1 MGGIVFIGLLFVF
14 GYPFLVFLIAATGL
28 RRRVS
33 SLEDS
38 LATALRE
45 LQALRN
51 SVDAARL
58 SAKPAAAPVFTP
70 QQPRAPAAA
79 TPAMPV
85 PDTSLAPAPAADAA
99 AAPTPAAAVDTAA
112 VPDPAPAPV
121 SAAIAAP
128 AAQQP
133 ATAPEPAAPPPPP
146 FRAAP
151 IFAEPPRLSVPTPSA
166 PATPAPRPAAAPPA
180 PAQAT
185 PHLPALAPAAAAP
198 APPRATSPAWLSAVK
213 NWLFTGNL
221 VAKMG
226 LLILFIGVS
235 FLLKYASE
243 RVTVPIE
250 LRLAGIVAAD
260 IALLVWGW
268 RMRLTHR
275 SLSLPIQGA
284 ALGILML
291 VTFGAFRIY
300 HLIPPGLAFGL
311 LFVLTAFTCILAV
324 MQNAVW
330 LAVFGIA
337 GGFVSPILTSTGQ
350 GSHIAL
356 FSYYALL
363 NAGVLAIALKR
374 TWRALNLLGF
384 AFTFIIGTT
393 WGVLRYSAA
402 DHYLSAQLFLLL
414 FFVFYVAIAL
424 VYAMRQSVQVKAYVD
439 ATLVFGTPLAAF
451 ALQLGLVKN
460 VEFGHAYSALGFGI
474 FYTVL
479 ALALW
484 RRRGSG
490 MKLLVESFMA
500 LGVVF
505 GTLAIPFALDGR
517 WTSAA
522 WALEGAGV
530 VWVALRQRHR
540 LTFWFGML
548 VQAGAW
554 ISFIGAIS
562 GLSGEAARDANLWLG
577 FLILAGT
584 AFFMA
589 ITLRK
594 ETDGEVQAFP
604 AVASAFLGFAALWLL
619 GGAWT
624 EIILRQTGTTMANLL
639 VASALA
645 VAAILATIA
654 LRMHWPRARI
664 FALMAQVAAGA
675 TLFAL
680 SALSWDWTHA
690 SPDLFSEP
698 LLGAFM
704 VCAAAGFTAWNM
716 WRQPLDMGLGALSR
730 LMLGWS
736 AFWLFGPILSTL
748 SGFLVLHLPQAW
760 HTIPRGHGQWSLY
773 FTGVALAALAAAQGA
788 RRSGWTDLRWL
799 SAAPWI
805 ALPLATVMMFV
816 VLFERESI
824 PGVVPWLG
832 FAALWLAGEVLL
844 RAWHANAWRLPS
856 TVLKAIHLVRTAGPW
871 IMLWKVGELAIN
883 NWLLGPV
890 GQRALLADGGFAVSG
905 SWANFVPAWAMMAV
919 VVWLIGRAGKDQ
931 WPAAPIGAWYRR
943 VLIPAAVAWSLLL
956 AALWNLAQD
965 GSMAP
970 LPYVPLLN
978 PLDLTTAFALA
989 LAAFAWRMLK
999 TEREAWAPAVRQRFD
1014 KLPVAAAVVAYVWF
1028 NLILLRTASHV
1039 LDIDYNA
1046 GALFASQTVQAM
1058 LSLVWSITALVL
1070 MRWATRRVAR
1080 RWWITGAA
1088 FLALVVA
1095 KLFLVDL
1102 DGSGSVGRIVSFVG
1116 VGLLMVLI
1124 GYLAPYPND
1133 STPDTA
1139 RDAT

>member
-1 MGGIVFIGLLFVF
+1 MEGVFFIGLLFVF

-33 SLEDS
+33 ALEDS
-38 LATALRE
+38 LSTALRE
-45 LQALRN
+45 LQSLRN

-58 SAKPAAAPVFTP
+58 SEKPAAAPVFTP
-70 QQPRAPAAA
+70 QQPRAPAQ
-79 TPAMPV
+79 
-85 PDTSLAPAPAADAA
+85 
-99 AAPTPAAAVDTAA
+99 PAAAQTPSAPL
-112 VPDPAPAPV
+112 PDAPSAPA
-121 SAAIAAP
+121 SAAQTATVAAP
-128 AAQQP
+128 EARP
-133 ATAPEPAAPPPPP
+133 VAPPEVPAEAPT
-146 FRAAP
+146 RAAP
-151 IFAEPPRLSVPTPSA
+151 VFAEPPRLSVP
-166 PATPAPRPAAAPPA
+166 
-180 PAQAT
+180 
-185 PHLPALAPAAAAP
+185 LPAAAAP
-198 APPRATSPAWLSAVK
+198 RPAPAPVPEPAPAARDTSPAWLSAAK

-268 RMRLTHR
+268 RMRLTRR

-284 ALGILML
+284 ALGIMML

-300 HLIPPGLAFGL
+300 HLIPSSLAFGL

-402 DHYLSAQLFLLL
+402 EHYLSAQLFLLL

-424 VYAMRQSVQVKAYVD
+424 VYAIRQSVQIKAYVD
-439 ATLVFGTPLAAF
+439 ATLVFGTPLTAF
-451 ALQLGLVKN
+451 ALQLGLMQDVQ
-460 VEFGHAYSALGFGI
+460 FGNAYSALGFGV
-474 FYTVL
+474 FYTAL

-540 LTFWFGML
+540 LAFWFGML

-554 ISFIGAIS
+554 ISFIGAIT

-577 FLILAGT
+577 FLILAGS

-594 ETDGEVQAFP
+594 QTDGEFQAFP
-604 AVASAFLGFAALWLL
+604 AVASTFLGFAALWLL

-624 EIILRQTGTTMANLL
+624 EIILRQSGTTMANLL

-680 SALSWDWTHA
+680 SALSWDWTRA
-690 SPDLFSEP
+690 SPELFSEP
-698 LLGAFM
+698 LLGAM
-704 VCAAAGFTAWNM
+704 LICAAAGFTAWNM
-716 WRQPLDMGLGALSR
+716 WRQPLDMGLTAISR

-748 SGFLVLHLPQAW
+748 SGFLVLHLPEAL
-760 HTIPRGHGQWSLY
+760 HTIPRAHGQWSLY
-773 FTGVALAALAAAQGA
+773 FIGVALGALAAAQGA
-788 RRSGWTDLRWL
+788 RSSGWTDLRWL
-799 SAAPWI
+799 SAAAWI

-816 VLFERESI
+816 LLFERETI

-832 FAALWLAGEVLL
+832 FAATWLAGEVLL
-844 RAWHANAWRLPS
+844 RAWHATAWSLPS
-856 TVLKAIHLVRTAGPW
+856 GVVKAIHLVRTAGPW
-871 IMLWKVGELAIN
+871 VMLWKVGELAIN
-883 NWLLGPV
+883 NWLLGPA
-890 GQRALLADGGFAVSG
+890 GQRALLAEGGFAVSG
-905 SWANFVPAWAMMAV
+905 SWANFVPAWAMMAI
-919 VVWLIGRAGKDQ
+919 VVWLIGRAGKEQ
-931 WPAAPIGAWYRR
+931 WPVAPIAAWYRR
-943 VLIPAAVAWSLLL
+943 VLIPAAVAWSLVL

-999 TEREAWAPAVRQRFD
+999 AEREALAPAMRQRFD
-1014 KLPVAAAVVAYVWF
+1014 QLPLVAAVVAYVWF

-1046 GALFASQTVQAM
+1046 GALFASQAVQAM

-1080 RWWITGAA
+1080 RWWIAGAA

-1095 KLFLVDL
+1095 KLFMVDL

-1133 STPDTA
+1133 STPETA
-1139 RDAT
+1139 KDAA